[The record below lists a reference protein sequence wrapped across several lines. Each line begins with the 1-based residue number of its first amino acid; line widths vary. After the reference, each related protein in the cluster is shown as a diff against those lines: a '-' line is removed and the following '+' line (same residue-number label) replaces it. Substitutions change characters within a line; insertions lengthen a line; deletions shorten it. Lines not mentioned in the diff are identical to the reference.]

1 MDDLKKLWS
10 ELAPSF
16 DGPRITQKQ
25 LELKSRV
32 ETPLKKMRSN
42 FRMNLVLAG
51 ICGFIFVTLF
61 FLVDGFWFRFFTG
74 IILVGYVA
82 VIWQTTYLYNR
93 YLKNLYPD
101 ENIKNY
107 LESLHKSIKEGL
119 RYQELIAI
127 FFYPVSLTAGY
138 FLSLY
143 ERGEADVFFTEPFFW
158 GLLLAVI
165 IVFTPL
171 LYLLSRWMYNVSFRT
186 YLDQI
191 EETLN
196 ELKLVN
202 RHETE

>member
-1 MDDLKKLWS
+1 MDS
-10 ELAPSF
+10 AF
-16 DGPRITQKQ
+16 DGPRITQTQ

-32 ETPLKKMRSN
+32 ETPLTKLRSN
-42 FRMNLVLAG
+42 FRLNLVLAN
-51 ICGFIFVTLF
+51 ICGIIFIALF
-61 FLVDGFWFRFFTG
+61 LFVDGFWFRFFTG
-74 IILVGYVA
+74 IILIGYVA

-101 ENIKNY
+101 ENIKSY
-107 LESLHKSIKEGL
+107 LESLHLSIKEGL

-127 FFYPVSLTAGY
+127 FFYPVSLAAGY

-143 ERGEADVFFTEPFFW
+143 ERGEAEAFFTESFFW
-158 GLLLAVI
+158 GTLLLVI

-191 EETLN
+191 EEILN
-196 ELKLVN
+196 ELELDN
-202 RHETE
+202 RYENR